1 MEEAS
6 DVRRGVGCETD
17 SEDEHDEHDK
27 AGYSRKEKV
36 RIEIF

>member
-6 DVRRGVGCETD
+6 DVRRGVGGETD
-17 SEDEHDEHDK
+17 SEDEHDEH
-27 AGYSRKEKV
+27 GYSRKEKV

>member
-6 DVRRGVGCETD
+6 DVRRGVGGETD
-17 SEDEHDEHDK
+17 SEDEHD
-27 AGYSRKEKV
+27 GYSRKEKV

>member
-6 DVRRGVGCETD
+6 DVRRGGETD
-17 SEDEHDEHDK
+17 SEDEHDK

>member
-6 DVRRGVGCETD
+6 DVRRGVDGETD
-17 SEDEHDEHDK
+17 SDDEHEK